1 MANERN
7 TVPQL
12 THIRVL
18 IADDKELDREGV
30 KALLHNQPDIEIVG
44 TADSPTSVAPLVR
57 QYHPDVILLDLHW
70 HGNRRAGEQIIHDVR
85 GVSHTV
91 RIIAHSQYPEL
102 VEAAAEAGA
111 DVAVT
116 KTYDRGQLV
125 SLIRGAVGQVPQQ
138 HPAVVE
144 EDCTLSERELQVLA
158 CIAEGDTDRAIAAKL
173 NIATNT
179 VKRHVANIFYKLDA
193 QSRAEAVNRAHYKGL
208 L

>member
-1 MANERN
+1 MLQTGGIRLSQPAN
-7 TVPQL
+7 
-12 THIRVL
+12 IRVL

-57 QYHPDVILLDLHW
+57 QYQPDVILLDLHW

-102 VEAAAEAGA
+102 VEAAADAGA

-125 SLIRGAVGQVPQQ
+125 SLIRGAVGQVPQ
-138 HPAVVE
+138 HASRRGRRGPHA
-144 EDCTLSERELQVLA
+144 LGA
-158 CIAEGDTDRAIAAKL
+158 RAAGASL
-173 NIATNT
+173 Y
-179 VKRHVANIFYKLDA
+179 R
-193 QSRAEAVNRAHYKGL
+193 RG
-208 L
+208 

>member
-1 MANERN
+1 MSQPAN
-7 TVPQL
+7 
-12 THIRVL
+12 IRVL

-57 QYHPDVILLDLHW
+57 QHQPDVILLDLHW

-85 GVSHTV
+85 GVSTTV

-102 VEAAAEAGA
+102 VEAAVEAGA

-125 SLIRGAVGQVPQQ
+125 SLIRGSVGQAPQP
-138 HPAVVE
+138 HPTVVD
-144 EDCTLSERELQVLA
+144 EDRTLSERELQVLA
-158 CIAEGDTDRAIAAKL
+158 CIAEGDTDRAIAARL
-173 NIATNT
+173 SIATNT
-179 VKRHVANIFYKLDA
+179 VKRHVANIFRKLDA
-193 QSRAEAVNRAHYKGL
+193 QSRAEAVNRAHNWGL

>member
-1 MANERN
+1 MAQAN
-7 TVPQL
+7 T
-12 THIRVL
+12 IRVL

-30 KALLHNQPDIEIVG
+30 RALLHNQPDIEIVG

-57 QYHPDVILLDLHW
+57 QHRPDVILLDLHW
-70 HGNRRAGEQIIHDVR
+70 HGNRRAGEQIIHELR
-85 GVSHTV
+85 RVSSTI

-116 KTYDRGQLV
+116 KTYDRSALV
-125 SLIRGAVGQVPQQ
+125 SLIRGSVGQAPQ
-138 HPAVVE
+138 PVVTGG
-144 EDCTLSERELQVLA
+144 EDDRNLSDRELQVLA
-158 CIAEGDTDRAIAAKL
+158 CIADGDTDRAIAAKL

-179 VKRHVANIFYKLDA
+179 VKRHVANIFRKLDV
-193 QSRAEAVNRAHYKGL
+193 QSRAEAVNRAHNWGL